1 MSTVLDL
8 TFEVIKQNIK
18 AQNSAGCKTNGT
30 STCCSTYCTAKNC
43 QGIESE
49 PEHGSSMDA
58 WDQYLQMNAGVLQY

>member
-1 MSTVLDL
+1 MSQLLDL
-8 TFEVIKQNIK
+8 TFEVIKKNAI

-43 QGIESE
+43 RGIENASE
-49 PEHGSSMDA
+49 AESGMDA

>member
-1 MSTVLDL
+1 MSQLLDL
-8 TFEVIKQNIK
+8 TFEVIKKNVI

-43 QGIESE
+43 RGIENGSE
-49 PEHGSSMDA
+49 TESGMDA

>member
-1 MSTVLDL
+1 MGKLLDL
-8 TFEVIKQNIK
+8 TFEVIKQNINP
-18 AQNSAGCKTNGT
+18 QNSAGCKTNGT

-49 PEHGSSMDA
+49 SEFNMDA